1 MFKNVL
7 LCYDGSDKG
16 RRALRHGAELAIYM
30 ASKVSL
36 LAILPLSVRDGVNL
50 SAVTGH
56 MCAVDIEGG
65 YRAILE
71 ESVAWL
77 KDRGV
82 AATPYLVYGNA
93 IEAIVGHAKLLN
105 SDLIVVGQYPTPES
119 TRWWSSDKR
128 AFLAERSPCSV
139 FISVGT

>member
-1 MFKNVL
+1 MFKHVL

-16 RRALRHGAELAIYM
+16 RRALRHGAELAIYV

-36 LAILPLSVRDGVNL
+36 LAIIPSSTSEWVNI
-50 SAVTGH
+50 SAIGGH
-56 MCAVDIEGG
+56 MCTVDIEES

-82 AATPYLVYGNA
+82 CATPYLVHGNA
-93 IEAIVGHAKLLN
+93 IETIIGHAKLHGN
-105 SDLIVVGQYPTPES
+105 DLIVVGQYPTPES

-128 AFLAERSPCSV
+128 ATLAERSPCSV
-139 FISVGT
+139 FISVGA